1 MPLTPQQAR
10 AALAPG
16 SVAVT
21 AGAGTGKTFVLAE
34 RYLYYLRDR
43 GCSPLEVV
51 AVTFTEKAA
60 QELKSR
66 IRSFVRAQHPDRLDW
81 LAELEAAPIST
92 LHSLAKRVCEEHP
105 DKANVPAS
113 FSMIDDIEAP
123 TWTAEQIGEALAGLP
138 AEIYDVIPYSQLKR
152 AIDTLI
158 HDPIAV
164 RQALDRIPEDWETV
178 WGEIAEQM
186 RDRVLTGLLDDPRWG
201 DCYFVLNNTLG
212 KAGDK
217 LEDGR
222 LTALTGM
229 VAIEDRRDIQ
239 KYLDAIQAI
248 DLRGGSKK
256 NWPPGDVERV
266 KAVIKTLK
274 ELTKKVRDQGLLTL
288 ELGEADRVLALK
300 LPYLRQAF
308 NLVCE
313 HLRQAKHRQRIL
325 TFDDLEV
332 GAITALEY
340 AEVRAYYRDRFRAF
354 LVDEFQ
360 DTNPVQAQIIN
371 ALTGLNNPQAD
382 PASLT
387 IVGDVKQSIY
397 RFRRAD
403 VGVFLD
409 FSDRI
414 VAGGGDRVEMSLC
427 FRTHDR
433 LIGQINQIFKPLL
446 HEIHQ
451 DLDASRRDAPDDRP
465 PVEVF
470 TFEAPKG
477 ATNDVRQR
485 VEGRKI
491 AEWIETA
498 VRDRLPVVDRESGQL
513 RSIQYGDIAIL
524 GRAWNVLQLY
534 GDVLEGCGVPVSIV
548 GGDSLLATR
557 EAKDLLVLLRWLA
570 DDTDDLS
577 LVALLRSPFFAVS
590 DRTLARI
597 ARETQGLTVE
607 SLERESSPDLIA
619 TTTQDT
625 GSDSLSIHPNSPANL
640 SANLSANS
648 PSDANSASKPR
659 RASWWQRLNA
669 WDWSQDADFADLPTP
684 IAILADLRDRHDDP
698 SRLIQIADRL
708 TGYTATIGNLPG
720 AARRLADWRGMV
732 DLVAKLEAKD
742 RSLFGVVRQLDR
754 AIEGEVKIPRL
765 PLEADNAV
773 SLMTVHKSK
782 GLEWPVVFVANL
794 NAAGAANQARLN
806 FDPAWG
812 VAFTW
817 EDEISGE
824 PQTPVLF
831 RWIADIEQ
839 QAEEA
844 EAIRLLYVALT
855 RARDRLILTGN
866 APSKG
871 YLDRL
876 RPGLEAAD
884 IAMKMWDYDEND
896 AAIVPP
902 PPPSFNRVDRPLL
915 IDPIAWT
922 PSELPAQA
930 LRDYHQCP
938 QRFAFRYRDGH
949 PGLDVVTRQR
959 DRLLS
964 LVRQLINAEDLIKTA
979 ATLETSPR
987 LRDRAIALVE
997 QFRTLTVFET
1007 ERDRVARSTQSN
1019 QAARSVRLEV
1029 DGIALYGTIDYLAQ
1043 DSIGVWTIDEI
1054 EADSQTSAWVEAW
1067 IYAQALSVHP
1077 VHVIDLATRRTLELA
1092 AIELASFE
1100 PIVRSIV
1107 TQIRTGQFAATPSD
1121 RTCCRCPYADLCTD
1135 RSVNFPSVSSHDT
1148 PSSPA

>member
-10 AALAPG
+10 AALTPG

-43 GCSPLEVV
+43 GYSPLEVV
-51 AVTFTEKAA
+51 AVTFTDKAA

-66 IRSFVRAQHPDRLDW
+66 IRSFVRAQHPDRLNW

-105 DKANVPAS
+105 DKAKVPAS
-113 FSMIDDIEAP
+113 FSIIDNIEAP
-123 TWTAEQIGEALAGLP
+123 IWRMEQIGEALAALP
-138 AEIYDVIPYSQLKR
+138 AEIYDIVPYSQLKR
-152 AIDTLI
+152 AIDALLN
-158 HDPIAV
+158 DSIAA
-164 RQALDRIPEDWETV
+164 RQALDCLPEDWETV
-178 WGEIAEQM
+178 WGDIAEQM
-186 RDRVLTGLLDDPRWG
+186 RDRVLTTLLDDPRWG
-201 DCYFVLNNTLG
+201 DCYYVLNNTVG

-217 LEDGR
+217 LEEHR
-222 LTALTGM
+222 LTALASM
-229 VAIEDRRDIQ
+229 IAIEDRRELQ
-239 KYLDAIQAI
+239 QNLDAIQAI
-248 DLRGGSKK
+248 RTGVGSVK
-256 NWPPGDVERV
+256 NWPPGDKDRV
-266 KAVIKTLK
+266 NSTLKTLK
-274 ELTKKVRDQGLLTL
+274 ELTKKIQEKGLLTIT
-288 ELGEADRVLALK
+288 LGDADRVLAMK
-300 LPYLRQAF
+300 LPAIRQAF
-308 NLVCE
+308 HLVYE

-332 GAITALEY
+332 GAITALDYDDVCE
-340 AEVRAYYRDRFRAF
+340 YYRDRFQAF

-360 DTNPVQAQIIN
+360 DTNPVQAQIVK
-371 ALTGLNNPQAD
+371 ALTGLNNSHVK
-382 PASLT
+382 PANLT

-403 VGVFLD
+403 VRVFLD

-414 VAGGGDRVEMSLC
+414 TAGGGDRVEMSLC

-433 LIGQINQIFKPLL
+433 LIQQINQIFKPLL
-446 HEIHQ
+446 HDIHQ
-451 DLDASRRDAPDDRP
+451 DLDASRQDAPDDRP
-465 PVEVF
+465 PVEVW
-470 TFEAPKG
+470 TLEAPRG
-477 ATNDVRQR
+477 VTVDARRR

-498 VRDRLPVVDRESGQL
+498 VRDQLPVVDRDSDQL
-513 RSIQYGDIAIL
+513 RPIQYGDIAIL
-524 GRAWNVLQLY
+524 GRAWTVLQLY

-548 GGDSLLATR
+548 GGDSLLDTR

-577 LVALLRSPFFAVS
+577 LVAVLRSPFFAVS

-597 ARETQGLTVE
+597 ARETQGLMLEGEVSEISQAQTVAVTPDQMCGN
-607 SLERESSPDLIA
+607 SSTP
-619 TTTQDT
+619 
-625 GSDSLSIHPNSPANL
+625 SLSN
-640 SANLSANS
+640 
-648 PSDANSASKPR
+648 ASTDENPTPKPR

-669 WDWSQDADFADLPTP
+669 WDWSQDTDFADLPTP
-684 IAILADLRDRHDDP
+684 IAILADLRDRRDDP
-698 SRLIQIADRL
+698 SRLLQIADRL

-732 DLVAKLEAKD
+732 ELVAKLEAKD

-754 AIEGEVKIPRL
+754 AIDGDVKIPRL

-794 NAAGAANQARLN
+794 NAAGPANTVSLN
-806 FDPAWG
+806 FDPDWG

-817 EDEISGE
+817 DDETSGDR
-824 PQTPVLF
+824 QTPVLF
-831 RWIADIEQ
+831 RWIADLEQ
-839 QAEEA
+839 EAEEA

-866 APSKG
+866 APSQG

-884 IAMKMWDYDEND
+884 ISMKLWDYDEDD
-896 AAIVPP
+896 AVIVPP
-902 PPPSFNRVDRPLL
+902 PPPPITRINRPLL
-915 IDPIAWT
+915 IDPIAWM

-949 PGLDVVTRQR
+949 PGLDATSRQR

-964 LVRQLINAEDLIKTA
+964 LVRQLIPAPDLIQAA
-979 ATLETSPR
+979 ATLETSPS

-997 QFRTLTVFET
+997 RFRTLTVLEA
-1007 ERDRVARSTQSN
+1007 ERDLTRVS
-1019 QAARSVRLEV
+1019 QAFGRSVRVEL
-1029 DGIALYGTIDYLAQ
+1029 DGITIYGTIDHVAQ
-1043 DSIGVWTIDEI
+1043 DWIGVWTIDEI
-1054 EADSQTSAWVEAW
+1054 DADTQASTWVEAW
-1067 IYAQALSVHP
+1067 IYAQALPMAP
-1077 VHVIDLATRRTLELA
+1077 VRVVDLATARKVELTR
-1092 AIELASFE
+1092 IELTTFE
-1100 PIVRSIV
+1100 PIVRLIV
-1107 TQIRTGQFAATPSD
+1107 TQILAGQFAATPSD
-1121 RTCCRCPYADLCTD
+1121 RACLRCPYAEICPD
-1135 RSVNFPSVSSHDT
+1135 RYRSFPN
-1148 PSSPA
+1148 PQP